1 MKPIKSHLISVS
13 YWYLISNSVYAFNN
27 KDECMKLEG
36 KKAIVTGGSR
46 GIGRAIALLY
56 AKEGADVLVNYHS
69 NDTAAK
75 ETVAEIEKLGRK
87 GVAVAADVASYES
100 ARDMVEECVKQL
112 GGVDIVVNNAG
123 VSKPSMLL
131 KMTEEDWDAII
142 DIHLKAA
149 FNTTQA
155 AGRHMKEQNSGRIIN
170 VISTAGIFGTVGQI
184 NYASAKAGIIGFS
197 KSAAREL
204 GRYNI
209 TVNVICPGITKTEM
223 TGKLQTDEKLRKIYE
238 GRIQLGRFAD
248 PEEIAPAFVFPGLGR
263 CLVHHRP
270 GTGRGRRLYRI
281 RLQGPW

>member
-1 MKPIKSHLISVS
+1 MS
-13 YWYLISNSVYAFNN
+13 
-27 KDECMKLEG
+27 MKLEG

-46 GIGRAIALLY
+46 GIGKAIALLF

-69 NDTAAK
+69 NDAAAR

-87 GVAVAADVASYES
+87 GVAVAADVASYTS
-100 ARDMVEECVKQL
+100 AQNMVDECVKQL

-123 VSKPSMLL
+123 VSKPAMLL
-131 KMTEEDWDAII
+131 NMKEEDWDSII

-155 AGRHMKEQNSGRIIN
+155 AGRYMKEKKYGKIIN
-170 VISTAGIFGTVGQI
+170 VISTAGIFGTIGQI

-209 TVNVICPGITKTEM
+209 NVNVICPGITKTEM
-223 TGKLQTDEKLRKIYE
+223 TGKLQSDEKLRKIYE
-238 GRIQLGRFAD
+238 GRIQLGRFGE
-248 PEEIAPAFVFPGLGR
+248 PEEVAPAFVFLASDDASYITGQVLG
-263 CLVHHRP
+263 VD
-270 GTGRGRRLYRI
+270 GGYIG
-281 RLQGPW
+281 

>member
-1 MKPIKSHLISVS
+1 
-13 YWYLISNSVYAFNN
+13 
-27 KDECMKLEG
+27 MKLEG

-56 AKEGADVLVNYHS
+56 AREGADVLVNYHS
-69 NDTAAK
+69 NDAAAK

-87 GVAVAADVASYES
+87 GVAVAADVASYAS
-100 ARDMVEECVKQL
+100 AQNMVEECVKQL

-131 KMTEEDWDAII
+131 KMKEEDWDAII

-170 VISTAGIFGTVGQI
+170 VISTAGIFGTIGQI

-197 KSAAREL
+197 KSASREL

-223 TGKLQTDEKLRKIYE
+223 TGKLQSDEKLRKIYE

-248 PEEIAPAFVFPGLGR
+248 PEEIAPAFVFLASNDASYITGQVLG
-263 CLVHHRP
+263 VD
-270 GTGRGRRLYRI
+270 GGYIG
-281 RLQGPW
+281 

>member
-1 MKPIKSHLISVS
+1 M
-13 YWYLISNSVYAFNN
+13 Y
-27 KDECMKLEG
+27 ETG
-36 KKAIVTGGSR
+36 RKKAIVTGGSR

-69 NDTAAK
+69 NDAAAK

-87 GVAVAADVASYES
+87 GVAVAADVASYAS
-100 ARDMVEECVKQL
+100 AQNMVEECVKQL

-131 KMTEEDWDAII
+131 KMKEEDWDAII

-170 VISTAGIFGTVGQI
+170 VISTAGIFGTIGQI
-184 NYASAKAGIIGFS
+184 NYASAKAGIIGFT
-197 KSAAREL
+197 KSASREL

-223 TGKLQTDEKLRKIYE
+223 TGKLQSDEKLRKIYE

-248 PEEIAPAFVFPGLGR
+248 PEEIAPAFVFLASGDASYITGQVLG
-263 CLVHHRP
+263 VD
-270 GTGRGRRLYRI
+270 GGYIG
-281 RLQGPW
+281 

>member
-1 MKPIKSHLISVS
+1 
-13 YWYLISNSVYAFNN
+13 
-27 KDECMKLEG
+27 MKLEG

-69 NDTAAK
+69 NDT
-75 ETVAEIEKLGRK
+75 EKLGRK

-100 ARDMVEECVKQL
+100 AQNMVEECVKQL

-131 KMTEEDWDAII
+131 KMKEEDWDAII

-155 AGRHMKEQNSGRIIN
+155 AGRHMKEQNFGRIIN

-197 KSAAREL
+197 KSASREL

-248 PEEIAPAFVFPGLGR
+248 PEEIAPAFVFLASNDASYITGQVLG
-263 CLVHHRP
+263 VD
-270 GTGRGRRLYRI
+270 GGYIG
-281 RLQGPW
+281 